1 MSPTTPSPVPPT
13 DLDARYGRRPP
24 RSAAQR
30 TALTVVGIS
39 AAVLAVVAFYLWWA
53 SEQDD
58 YGARVQSFAV
68 TSDTSVSTD
77 IEVTNHASTD
87 VRCEIVAKDRYTQ
100 VVGTSVVQAAPADG
114 VTVVP
119 TTVTTTGRAVV
130 VVVRACAPAPAP

>member
-1 MSPTTPSPVPPT
+1 MPPT

-30 TALTVVGIS
+30 TVLAVVGVGV
-39 AAVLAVVAFYLWWA
+39 AVLAVVAFYLWWA
-53 SEQDD
+53 SDQDSF
-58 YGARVQSFAV
+58 GARVQSYVV
-68 TSDTSVSTD
+68 TSDTSVATD

-100 VVGTSVVQAAPADG
+100 VVGTSVIRAAPAKG

-130 VVVRACAPAPAP
+130 VIVRACAPAPTP